1 MNFLIVE
8 IYIVAFLI
16 GQIVPVY
23 VWFTELPSW
32 LSGKESAGQC
42 RRCGLIPECEDPLKK
57 EMQPTPVFLPGKI
70 PWTEEPEGLH
80 GVIKGSDTD

>member
-57 EMQPTPVFLPGKI
+57 
-70 PWTEEPEGLH
+70 
-80 GVIKGSDTD
+80 